1 MTVNIGRRRKFM
13 TVPFPSVESKV
24 AARSY
29 KGSMNG
35 KKKKKKKTSHW
46 RSEFL
51 EVGLT
56 FRETFTANFEMQTK
70 FDS

>member
-1 MTVNIGRRRKFM
+1 M
-13 TVPFPSVESKV
+13 TVPFPSIESKV

-29 KGSMNG
+29 KGSMDEI
-35 KKKKKKKTSHW
+35 KKKTSHW

-56 FRETFTANFEMQTK
+56 FKETFTANFEMKIK